1 VYWQTEVQQVVRKTQ
16 GQLWH
21 DWQEAQQQVAAQQ
34 HAVRQMVQQHLLLLK
49 RLLLLVWVLQ
59 ASLVCGL
66 LWLKA
71 LLMMLPL
78 VLLVCP
84 HVGQVQVLPWARPIC
99 VMHLMIEVGLPFLR
113 SQHAQLVQLLVGS

>member
-1 VYWQTEVQQVVRKTQ
+1 
-16 GQLWH
+16 
-21 DWQEAQQQVAAQQ
+21 VAAQQ
-34 HAVRQMVQQHLLLLK
+34 HAVRQMVQQHVLLLK
-49 RLLLLVWVLQ
+49 RLREASLVWVLLLHLE

-66 LWLKA
+66 LWLRA

-78 VLLVCP
+78 VLLVCL
-84 HVGQVQVLPWARPIC
+84 HVGQVLLWARPIC